1 MEPGTSDAGTASL
14 AAFVADPEWPV
25 FRQTLIGLTDV
36 TRSHFGKLVE
46 VCLASVCSSC
56 SHIGPA
62 MQIFE
67 DVCCWWSVS
76 LAAEVSAKFCKWLEQ
91 CLEISG
97 ANSPSFS

>member
-46 VCLASVCSSC
+46 VCLTSVCFSC
-56 SHIGPA
+56 CNIGPD
-62 MQIFE
+62 MHLF
-67 DVCCWWSVS
+67 
-76 LAAEVSAKFCKWLEQ
+76 
-91 CLEISG
+91 
-97 ANSPSFS
+97 